1 MRLLLTLLGG
11 EPGWSDPA
19 LAERR
24 EFSAEV
30 ADALRQ
36 TLPGLKVEIV
46 DELELK
52 LTTEAGGDS
61 SAFLQNAY
69 DALKQSPGHRA
80 EIVAKFVAGVV
91 ESFSVLNRRTE
102 RSRIV
107 PLVKDRKW
115 LDEARGG
122 LQHRGKPAPPEF
134 IYDDFDEELVVLY
147 AEDLPNNVRYLVP
160 DDLEHV
166 HVCREELRALACAN
180 LQRILPRIQYHQTSG
195 VYLIGAGGTFEASL
209 LLLDSVWDVAEL
221 CGPGE
226 LLVGIP
232 TRDMLLATRSQG
244 VEDVEKMKFITGM
257 AYRTGTYRL
266 TPRLF
271 VRRGGQFAPY
281 RGAPPR

>member
-24 EFSAEV
+24 EFSAQV
-30 ADALRQ
+30 ADTLRR
-36 TLPGLKVEIV
+36 TLPALKVEIL

-52 LTTEAGGDS
+52 LTTEAGGES
-61 SAFLQNAY
+61 TAFLQNAY
-69 DALKQSPGHRA
+69 DALKQSPAHRA
-80 EIVAKFVAGVV
+80 EIIAKFVAGVV
-91 ESFSVLNRRTE
+91 ESFSALNRRTE

-115 LDEARGG
+115 LDEARDG
-122 LQHRGKPAPPEF
+122 LQHRGKPTPPEF
-134 IYDDFDEELVVLY
+134 IYDEFDEELVVLY

-166 HVCREELRALACAN
+166 QVRREGLRALACAN
-180 LQRILPRIQYHQTSG
+180 LQRILPRIQFHQTSG

-209 LLLDSVWDVAEL
+209 LLLDSVWEDPEL

-226 LLVGIP
+226 LIVSIP
-232 TRDMLLATRSQG
+232 TRDMLLAIRSQSA
-244 VEDVEKMKFITGM
+244 EDVEKMKFIAGM

-271 VRRGGQFAPY
+271 IRRHGRFESLPD
-281 RGAPPR
+281 